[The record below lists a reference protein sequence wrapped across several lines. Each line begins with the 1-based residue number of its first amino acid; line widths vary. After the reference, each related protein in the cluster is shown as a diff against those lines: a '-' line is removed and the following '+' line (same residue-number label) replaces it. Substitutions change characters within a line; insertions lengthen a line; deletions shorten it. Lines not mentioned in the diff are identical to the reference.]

1 MPIPTPTAATATAT
15 SSAAAPST
23 TCAGQLIAPPTSP
36 KTCNDLAMQYGV
48 TTGDLTVLANDWLCR
63 LTKPVCAPPACEL
76 TKVGWGQT
84 WYVSQPT
91 GPIRLLTKFD
101 YSESIRK
108 SISTQSNN
116 VTTVQFSTWNWR
128 IIGKCDDV
136 RGDQHICKGYATSLE
151 SCRTI
156 D

>member
-1 MPIPTPTAATATAT
+1 
-15 SSAAAPST
+15 
-23 TCAGQLIAPPTSP
+23 
-36 KTCNDLAMQYGV
+36 MQYGV

-84 WYVSQPT
+84 C
-91 GPIRLLTKFD
+91 
-101 YSESIRK
+101 ESIRK

-136 RGDQHICKGYATSLE
+136 RGDQHICKG
-151 SCRTI
+151 
-156 D
+156 